1 MDPQRLARIAP
12 AALVVLVT
20 VTASALPPDNEP
32 AAVRSVQLP
41 YLLRTDSGP
50 ALHVNPDGS
59 VTDGQNELFDAGAQ
73 LLVGENFQYA
83 PENPQ
88 ASFDAKRNEL
98 SFPQMPASGLTV
110 SRRVAASPHGGWFR
124 FTETLEN
131 PGPAP
136 VRTTVR
142 VHYDLSGAVQTAESN
157 ASACS
162 AGER

>member
-12 AALVVLVT
+12 AAALVVLVT

-73 LLVGENFQYA
+73 LLIGENFQYA

-98 SFPQMPASGLTV
+98 SFPPMPVNSLTV
-110 SRRVAASPHGGWFR
+110 SRRVAASPRGGWFR

-131 PGPAP
+131 QGQAP
-136 VRTTVR
+136 VRTT
-142 VHYDLSGAVQTAESN
+142 
-157 ASACS
+157 
-162 AGER
+162 